1 MSAGLK
7 DRVVI
12 VTGASKGIGA
22 GIAKAFGRAG
32 ASVVVNYASSRSGA
46 DAVVS
51 GIEAAGGRAAAV
63 QANVAE
69 EADVKHLFAQTL
81 ERFGR
86 VDVLVNNAGVYG
98 ATPIAEVTADEFH
111 RQYNINVLGL
121 LLASREA
128 AAAFG
133 DRGGSIINISS
144 SISTLAMPQMS
155 IYAGTK
161 GAVDTITKVLAKE
174 LGPKI
179 RVNSV
184 NPGAVFTEG
193 AAGFFEEGGEF
204 RTQLEQMSPLGRIG
218 EPDDIAGA
226 VVFLASDA
234 ASWVTGETWGV
245 NGGVK

>member
-1 MSAGLK
+1 MSAEFK

-22 GIAKAFGRAG
+22 AIAKAFGRAG
-32 ASVVVNYASSRSGA
+32 ASVVVNYASSRAGA
-46 DAVVS
+46 DAVVAA
-51 GIEAAGGRAAAV
+51 IEAQGGRAAAV
-63 QANVAE
+63 QADVAS
-69 EADVKHLFAQTL
+69 EADVKRLFAETK
-81 ERFGR
+81 ERFGQ

-98 ATPIAEVTADEFH
+98 ATPLPEVSVEEFH
-111 RQYNINVLGL
+111 RQYNVNVLGL

-133 DRGGSIINISS
+133 ERGGSIINISS
-144 SISTLAMPQMS
+144 SISTLALPEMS

-174 LGPKI
+174 LGPKV
-179 RVNSV
+179 RVNSI
-184 NPGAVFTEG
+184 NPGAVLTEG
-193 AAGFFEEGGEF
+193 AAGFFEEGSEF
-204 RTQLEQMSPLGRIG
+204 RAQVEQMSPLGRIG

-234 ASWVTGETWGV
+234 ASWVTGELWGV

>member
-69 EADVKHLFAQTL
+69 EADVKHLFAQTID
-81 ERFGR
+81 RFGR

-111 RQYNINVLGL
+111 RQYNVNVLGL

-204 RTQLEQMSPLGRIG
+204 RTQFEQMSPLGRIG